1 MPPKKK
7 THTPDEPAAKYQRPW
22 ELGDPDW
29 ETTPTSP
36 PKYEPWS
43 AGFSWT
49 RLEIT
54 LDQLRQSQLYLSNAL
69 RLLADSVNTDQR
81 DRDLL
86 VYELKDKVQSMD
98 WRLLALEDKVT
109 KLQAETAHTQGMRDS
124 QITARLDALH
134 VRLLALEGV
143 QQLHGTTCEPA
154 AAELRRE
161 LCDQLLRMATVL
173 NNRELD
179 EPAAPPMQARINAAR
194 AVAEALRGKS
204 PGRSVG
210 NSRAASPAPS
220 RS

>member
-1 MPPKKK
+1 MSPKKK
-7 THTPDEPAAKYQRPW
+7 QQTPDEPAATYRRPW

-43 AGFSWT
+43 AGFSLS

-81 DRDLL
+81 ERDLL
-86 VYELKDKVQSMD
+86 VYELKEKVQSMD
-98 WRLLALEDKVT
+98 WRLLALEDKIT

-143 QQLHGTTCEPA
+143 QQMHGTTCEPA

-161 LCDQLLRMATVL
+161 LCDQLLRMSVVL

-179 EPAAPPMQARINAAR
+179 EPAAPPIEAQLRYARR
-194 AVAEALRGKS
+194 FAEVVRGQS

>member
-1 MPPKKK
+1 M
-7 THTPDEPAAKYQRPW
+7 
-22 ELGDPDW
+22 G
-29 ETTPTSP
+29 
-36 PKYEPWS
+36 
-43 AGFSWT
+43 

-69 RLLADSVNTDQR
+69 RLLADSVNTDQHEWNA
-81 DRDLL
+81 LL
-86 VYELKDKVQSMD
+86 HEVREKVQSID

-109 KLQAETAHTQGMRDS
+109 KLQAESTHAQRMRDS
-124 QITARLDALH
+124 QITARLDDFH

-179 EPAAPPMQARINAAR
+179 EPAAPPIQAQINAAK
-194 AVAEALRGKS
+194 AVAAALRGPS

-210 NSRAASPAPS
+210 HSRAASPAPS

>member
-1 MPPKKK
+1 MWLP
-7 THTPDEPAAKYQRPW
+7 
-22 ELGDPDW
+22 
-29 ETTPTSP
+29 S
-36 PKYEPWS
+36 S
-43 AGFSWT
+43 
-49 RLEIT
+49 
-54 LDQLRQSQLYLSNAL
+54 L
-69 RLLADSVNTDQR
+69 RLLAESVNTDQGE
-81 DRDLL
+81 RDLL
-86 VYELKDKVQSMD
+86 VYELKEKVQSMD
-98 WRLLALEDKVT
+98 WRLLALEDKIT

-154 AAELRRE
+154 AAELRRD

-179 EPAAPPMQARINAAR
+179 EPAAPPIQAQLRHAQK
-194 AVAEALRGKS
+194 VAEALRGHS
-204 PGRSVG
+204 PAVRSVG